1 MRLSVQKTLKMYVG
15 GKFIR
20 SESGRITGHTNGE
33 GIHMNIPRASRKD
46 LRNSIEIARGAL
58 AGWSGRTAYNR
69 GQILYRLAEMLE
81 SHSHTL
87 PTTEADLSNAIDRAV
102 HHAGWTDKI
111 TAILSSLNPVGS
123 AYVNYS
129 MVRPLG
135 VVFAVPDPKDGL
147 LGMIENL
154 CAPLVM
160 GDAVVMM
167 VPNETAELAIAL
179 TEAIAVSDM
188 PAGIVNIL
196 TGDID
201 EVLKVAV
208 RHDDID
214 GLLLARGAMSTEQL
228 IDCEVEGARVMR
240 RLLVTAGAKSPST
253 PAQLAQL
260 GEMQT
265 VWMSSGGNMP
275 SGGAAY

>member
-1 MRLSVQKTLKMYVG
+1 
-15 GKFIR
+15 
-20 SESGRITGHTNGE
+20 
-33 GIHMNIPRASRKD
+33 MNIPRASRKD

-111 TAILSSLNPVGS
+111 TALLSSLNPVGM

-129 MVRPLG
+129 LIRPLG
-135 VVFAVPDPKDGL
+135 VVFAAPDGNDGL
-147 LGMIENL
+147 LGLIEAI

-160 GDAVVMM
+160 GDSVVIM
-167 VPNETAELAIAL
+167 VPTEIAELAVAL
-179 TEAIAVSDM
+179 TEAIAVSDV
-188 PAGIVNIL
+188 PGGVVNVL
-196 TGDID
+196 TGDVG
-201 EVLKVAV
+201 EVLKVAN

-214 GLLLARGAMSTEQL
+214 GLYLAKGAVSKEQML
-228 IDCEVEGARVMR
+228 DCEIEAARVMR
-240 RLLVTAGAKSPST
+240 RILVVKGAANAST
-253 PAQLAQL
+253 PIQLAQL
-260 GEMQT
+260 SEVQT
-265 VWMSSGGNMP
+265 VWMSSGGNM
-275 SGGAAY
+275 SAGGGAY